1 MTDGAWATW
10 ATLAGSAGSPGPTLP
25 ILPDVRGS
33 IPVPPALRMLVAG
46 VCLAA
51 TALVRGQEPR
61 AADDG
66 LEALIAEQA
75 RQVERLER
83 QVAEMDDLRAE
94 MADLRARLDAGP
106 LDSGEAYVP
115 APQAPDC
122 TTASCTGC
130 GACGG
135 GAAGLPSCLA
145 GSSLVGSYNYNFGG
159 GYITLATR
167 DGDFSFNIQNQ
178 MTADGTFYDLVNAN
192 TLEKGFN
199 IPFYRLY
206 FFGNFLEDWE
216 YLASVQQSLGS
227 FNILDMYV
235 GYKFADELNIRVG
248 HFLSP
253 FLYEYYAFSPAWE
266 PVITNS
272 PLFQFAGKRQTGG
285 MLWGRLFDNVVQY
298 QVGAFNG
305 ADGAY
310 FDVDAHIDA
319 IAGITWTPFK
329 PDRDPLFEGLGCGF
343 SIQNGVQ
350 DYVLSAG
357 TQYNFPF
364 GNGEPTLNQNFVNS
378 TGLPFFTYVPTIA
391 ANGNRFKIAP
401 QLFWFGQ
408 FSVLAE
414 YVRWNRALT
423 DGTTDITETVDAF
436 YVNTSYFL
444 TGERY
449 TGDGLLGY
457 TTIEPRDESL
467 GAWEIVAQFSQIQL
481 GQSSL
486 TPGFATQRQDATRL
500 QQIMGGVNWW
510 PNRYVR
516 VSLDY
521 VADWTNRAVEVGAGE
536 VADSYGIWWGRVA
549 AFF

>member
-1 MTDGAWATW
+1 VLFRSLAFAADATTAALSPELTDYARKVEALEKEVAEANKLREQVETLQ
-10 ATLAGSAGSPGPTLP
+10 AEVDRLAGRPAAVEVRQAEESYVTTESPLAFEP
-25 ILPDVRGS
+25 
-33 IPVPPALRMLVAG
+33 
-46 VCLAA
+46 LAA
-51 TALVRGQEPR
+51 
-61 AADDG
+61 
-66 LEALIAEQA
+66 
-75 RQVERLER
+75 
-83 QVAEMDDLRAE
+83 
-94 MADLRARLDAGP
+94 AG
-106 LDSGEAYVP
+106 G
-115 APQAPDC
+115 
-122 TTASCTGC
+122 CTG
-130 GACGG
+130 
-135 GAAGLPSCLA
+135 
-145 GSSLVGSYNYNFGG
+145 GSGCMGCPHCIGHDGYGPADNSLLGSYNYNFGG
-159 GYITLATR
+159 GYLQLQSR
-167 DGDFSFNIQNQ
+167 EKDFTFQIQNQ
-178 MTADGTFYDLVNAN
+178 LTLDGTFYSLDNAN
-192 TLEKGFN
+192 TFEKGFN
-199 IPFYRLY
+199 VPFYRLY
-206 FFGNFLEDWE
+206 FMGNFLEKWE

-227 FNILDMYV
+227 FNILDVYA
-235 GYKFADELNIRVG
+235 GYLFTEELNIRVG
-248 HFLSP
+248 HYLSP
-253 FLYEYYAFSPAWE
+253 FLYEYWAFSPAWE

-319 IAGITWTPFK
+319 IAGVSWTPFK

-457 TTIEPRDESL
+457 TTIEPLDESL

-549 AFF
+549 AFC